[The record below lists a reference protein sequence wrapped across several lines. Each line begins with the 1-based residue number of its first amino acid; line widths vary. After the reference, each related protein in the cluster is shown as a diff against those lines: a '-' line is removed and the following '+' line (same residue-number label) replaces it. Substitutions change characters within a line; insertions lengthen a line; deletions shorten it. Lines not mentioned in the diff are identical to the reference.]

1 MLPNGKFSTDVVVPP
16 EIDIESDG
24 NELTYLKF
32 IASLD
37 AGMSRAKSQ
46 FLNHEGGDLS
56 HTTHPSPLYSFVA
69 LDSPGG

>member
-24 NELTYLKF
+24 KELTYLKF

-46 FLNHEGGDLS
+46 FLNHGGR
-56 HTTHPSPLYSFVA
+56 
-69 LDSPGG
+69 